1 MTIGTILD
9 IEYTYN
15 SSRTVQFYALNPEA
29 TARPTFIGCSADD
42 KVGIVLPDLLPDS
55 IREQVLAKITPSQE
69 EIEVQARI
77 INQLRESLQE
87 KAESIEYVYSFI
99 EPEGSTGKKQTQL
112 RGAADIDLFVAL
124 KPEDYPQ
131 IFNKEQTVNHQAIN
145 DLMNNLVSDW
155 FEPAVSGLGG
165 SEVQRAFSQH
175 PFLSL
180 KMEGIDID
188 ILGCFDIDAQTLAEK
203 GPITAVDRTVHHTCY
218 VADRMT
224 EKKRE
229 DARILKSFVRACHA
243 YGDTCAVGRMG
254 LTGVTLEIIV
264 ILKSNLDS
272 AVKTLRNLET
282 DPIDPLNRQLTALKK
297 IPAFRDDHIFLIDP
311 TDHRRNMASSFT
323 PRSYA
328 WVQYKI
334 DRLWESLKSGDSKII
349 TDSLIESPVPSDS
362 LPQSLGNHIVVSEFQ
377 SDSKVHYTIL
387 RDKLHRLMR
396 KIISEMK
403 IERTG
408 EARFGEILAEVY
420 FEGNRYALGMLVEN
434 PIISKT
440 FDRKGP
446 PIALKEPAERFRN
459 AHAETFES
467 DGFLYVSEEREWT
480 SLPIMF
486 ESLLKNN
493 PIDGLEIKSN
503 ETILSNRVLNV
514 LHKFILPLEPEFR
527 ELITRVKERNKKPSM

>member
-15 SSRTVQFYALNPEA
+15 SSRTVHFYPLNPEA
-29 TARPTFIGCSADD
+29 TFIGCLTDD

-77 INQLRESLQE
+77 INQLRKALQE

-124 KPEDYPQ
+124 RPEDYPQ
-131 IFNKEQTVNHQAIN
+131 IFNEEQRVNNQVIS

-155 FEPAVSGLGG
+155 FEPAVGDLEGTDI
-165 SEVQRAFSQH
+165 QRAFSQH

-180 KMEGIDID
+180 KIERIDID
-188 ILGCFDIDAQTLAEK
+188 ILGCFDIDAQTLAEN
-203 GPITAVDRTVHHTCY
+203 GPITAVDRTVHHTSY
-218 VADRMT
+218 VIDRMT
-224 EKKRE
+224 DKKRE
-229 DARILKSFVRACHA
+229 DVRILKSFVRACHA

-254 LTGVTLEIIV
+254 LTGVTLEIIAIV
-264 ILKSNLDS
+264 EPDLDS

-282 DPIDPLNRQLTALKK
+282 NPIDPLNRRLAVLKK

-311 TDHRRNMASSFT
+311 TDHSRNMASSFT
-323 PRSYA
+323 PRSYS

-334 DRLWESLKSGDSKII
+334 DRLWENLKSGDSKKII
-349 TDSLIESPVPSDS
+349 DSLIESPVPSDS
-362 LPQSLGNHIVVSEFQ
+362 LPESLGNHIVVCEFQ
-377 SDSKVHYTIL
+377 SDGKVHYTIL

-396 KIISEMK
+396 KIISDMK

-408 EARFGEILAEVY
+408 ESRFGEILAEVY
-420 FEGNRYALGMLVEN
+420 FEDTRYALGMLVEN

-446 PIALKEPAERFRN
+446 PISLKEPAERFRN

-467 DGFLYVSEEREWT
+467 GGFLYVSEEREWT

-493 PIDGLEIKSN
+493 PIDGLEIQSD

-527 ELITRVKERNKKPSM
+527 ELITRVKKTN

>member
-1 MTIGTILD
+1 MGIL
-9 IEYTYN
+9 
-15 SSRTVQFYALNPEA
+15 
-29 TARPTFIGCSADD
+29 
-42 KVGIVLPDLLPDS
+42 LPDLLQDS
-55 IREQVLAKITPSQE
+55 IREHVLAKITPSQE

-77 INQLRESLQE
+77 IDKLREALQE

-131 IFNKEQTVNHQAIN
+131 ILNEEQAVNHQVIN

-155 FEPAVSGLGG
+155 FEPAVSDLGG

-188 ILGCFDIDAQTLAEK
+188 ILGCFDIDSQTLAEK

-229 DARILKSFVRACHA
+229 DVRILKSFVRACHA

-264 ILKSNLDS
+264 IVKPDLDS
-272 AVKTLRNLET
+272 AIKTLRNLET
-282 DPIDPLNRQLTALKK
+282 DPIDPLNRQLAVLKK

-311 TDHRRNMASSFT
+311 TDYRRNMASSFT
-323 PRSYA
+323 LRSYA

-334 DRLWESLKSGDSKII
+334 DRLWENLKSGDSKII
-349 TDSLIESPVPSDS
+349 IDSLIESPVPSNS
-362 LPQSLGNHIVVSEFQ
+362 LPESLRNHIVVCEFQ
-377 SDSKVHYTIL
+377 SDGKVHYTIL

-396 KIISEMK
+396 KIISDMK

-420 FEGNRYALGMLVEN
+420 FEDTRYALGMFVEN
-434 PIISKT
+434 PTISNV

-446 PIALKEPAERFRN
+446 PIALKEAAERFRK
-459 AHAETFES
+459 AHTETFELN
-467 DGFLYVSEEREWT
+467 GFFYISEEREWT
-480 SLPIMF
+480 NLRIMF
-486 ESLLKNN
+486 ESLVKNN
-493 PIDGLEIKSN
+493 PIDGLEIQSD

-514 LHKFILPLEPEFR
+514 LHKFILPLEPEFI
-527 ELITRVKERNKKPSM
+527 ELMTRVKETNKKPSM

>member
-1 MTIGTILD
+1 MD
-9 IEYTYN
+9 IEYTN
-15 SSRTVQFYALNPEA
+15 SRTQHFYALNPEA
-29 TARPTFIGCSADD
+29 TRPTFLGCSVDD
-42 KVGIVLPDLLPDS
+42 KVGIIVLPDLLPDS

-69 EIEVQARI
+69 EMDVQARI
-77 INQLRESLQE
+77 INHLREALQE
-87 KAESIEYVYSFI
+87 KAESKEYVYSFI

-131 IFNKEQTVNHQAIN
+131 IFNKDQTVNHQEIN
-145 DLMNNLVSDW
+145 HLMNNLVSDW
-155 FEPAVSGLGG
+155 FEPAVSDLGG

-188 ILGCFDIDAQTLAEK
+188 ILGCFDLDAQTLAEK

-218 VADRMT
+218 VVDRMT

-229 DARILKSFVRACHA
+229 DARIMKSFVRACHA

-264 ILKSNLDS
+264 IIKPDLDS

-282 DPIDPLNRQLTALKK
+282 DPIDPLNRQLAVLKK

-334 DRLWESLKSGDSKII
+334 DRLWENLKSGDSKKI
-349 TDSLIESPVPSDS
+349 TDSLIESPIPSNS
-362 LPQSLGNHIVVSEFQ
+362 LPESLGNHIVVSEFQ
-377 SDSKVHYTIL
+377 SDGKVHYTIL
-387 RDKLHRLMR
+387 RDKLHRLVR
-396 KIISEMK
+396 KIIADMK
-403 IERTG
+403 TERTG

-420 FEGNRYALGMLVEN
+420 FEDTRYALGMLVET

-446 PIALKEPAERFRN
+446 PIALKEAAERFRN
-459 AHAETFES
+459 AHSETFEL

-480 SLPIMF
+480 SLQTMF

-493 PIDGLEIKSN
+493 PIDGLEIQSG

-527 ELITRVKERNKKPSM
+527 ELITRVKEPKKKPSM